1 MIGPVAV
8 VAATVVNAVAVI
20 GAGAAVYFV
29 PFYPE
34 RCLAVAFGVG
44 VLVSVTARWP
54 VQTARIEVHG
64 PDADQ

>member
-34 RCLAVAFGVG
+34 LCLAVAFAVG

-54 VQTARIEVHG
+54 VQTVRIEAHD

>member
-8 VAATVVNAVAVI
+8 VAATVVYAGAGI
-20 GAGAAVYFV
+20 GAGAAGYFV

-34 RCLAVAFGVG
+34 LCLAVAFAVG

-54 VQTARIEVHG
+54 VQTARIEAH
-64 PDADQ
+64 DE